1 MGFGKLFIGC
11 FIAYIARIGLGDYGS
26 AAILT
31 GYVVMLW
38 GLVLLREYQKAFLY
52 PLLTAPAVIL
62 VSIANVCRMLDGM
75 FLWNIFPSAL
85 EMPLELIGYGLECLY
100 LVLLLLAVRKLAQ
113 EVDLPKLSGGAVRN
127 LCIVV
132 GYYVYQYAVL
142 ILSINKVETDAR
154 FLTQLSLALHLVCA
168 LFNLWLLFGCYRQIC
183 PEGEEDM
190 APKPSRFAFVNRM
203 RAKQEERERKAQEE
217 TEAYLRERRER
228 KKNGNQRKK
237 RK

>member
-1 MGFGKLFIGC
+1 MFISGEVFISPGDEGF
-11 FIAYIARIGLGDYGS
+11 
-26 AAILT
+26 T
-31 GYVVMLW
+31 H
-38 GLVLLREYQKAFLY
+38 
-52 PLLTAPAVIL
+52 
-62 VSIANVCRMLDGM
+62 
-75 FLWNIFPSAL
+75 
-85 EMPLELIGYGLECLY
+85 
-100 LVLLLLAVRKLAQ
+100 
-113 EVDLPKLSGGAVRN
+113 
-127 LCIVV
+127 
-132 GYYVYQYAVL
+132 
-142 ILSINKVETDAR
+142 

-228 KKNGNQRKK
+228 KRNGNQRKK